1 MNQTADSNYPEWFN
15 SRTRTKDLI
24 VSPAV
29 PWLMVG
35 LPVLV
40 LVAIVIYPTIWM
52 GYHAFHDTNMMSLFH
67 NNYEYVGWDNF
78 YNVLTAERM
87 HAFACAR
94 IYIYVYI
101 YIYVHVACA
110 SAFVFGV
117 CLHV

>member
-1 MNQTADSNYPEWFN
+1 MNQTTESNYPEWFT

-52 GYHAFHDTNMMSLFH
+52 GYHAFHDTNMMSLFY
-67 NNYEYVGWDNF
+67 NNYEYVGLENF
-78 YNVLTAERM
+78 YNVLTA
-87 HAFACAR
+87 
-94 IYIYVYI
+94 
-101 YIYVHVACA
+101 
-110 SAFVFGV
+110 
-117 CLHV
+117 